1 MFSVGIVGLPNVGKS
16 TLFKALTKKEVQI
29 SNRPFTTINPNI
41 AVIPVPDYRL
51 EQLKQISIANQIV
64 PATIEFVDIAG
75 LVKNAHQGEGL
86 GNQFL
91 SHIRNVD
98 AIIHLVRVFENE
110 NIAHIHNQIDPLNDI
125 KIIEKELEIA
135 EIKKPTLL
143 VFNVSEN
150 QMSNWKV
157 NEELKD
163 KPHVILSANL
173 ELTLSELPE
182 KEKQEFMQEFGLK
195 ESMLDKL
202 IKSSYNL
209 LDLITFFTVKGK
221 NQLRAW
227 EIKKETNI
235 LEAAGKIHTD
245 FKEKFI
251 RAEVINWK
259 KLVEC
264 KSWQKA
270 KEKGLIKIAGK
281 DYILEDGDVIEI
293 KI

>member
-41 AVIPVPDYRL
+41 ATVPVPDFRL
-51 EQLKQISIANQIV
+51 EELKKISIAKEII

-98 AIIHLVRVFENE
+98 AIIHVVRVFENQ
-110 NIAHIHNQIDPLNDI
+110 NIAHIHNKIDPLNDI

-135 EIKKPTLL
+135 EINKPTLL
-143 VFNVSEN
+143 VFNVSED
-150 QMSNWKV
+150 QLTNWEM
-157 NEELKD
+157 NEQLKN
-163 KPHVILSANL
+163 KPHIILSANL
-173 ELTLSELPE
+173 ELTLSELSE
-182 KEKQEFMQEFGLK
+182 NEKQEFMQEFGLK
-195 ESMLDKL
+195 ESSLDKL
-202 IKSSYNL
+202 IKSSYEL
-209 LDLITFFTVKGK
+209 LNLITFFTVKGK

-227 EIKKETNI
+227 EIKNNTNI
-235 LEAAGKIHTD
+235 LEAAAKIHTD

-251 RAEVINWK
+251 KAEVINWK
-259 KLVEC
+259 KLIESE
-264 KSWQKA
+264 SWQKA
-270 KEKGLIKIAGK
+270 KEKGLVATVGK
-281 DYILEDGDVIEI
+281 DYIVQDGDVIEI